1 MTSGTTA
8 YPMGLSAYS
17 LYAYDTAWL
26 LAHAI
31 NAFFDQGGNI
41 SISNDSRLAA
51 LQGGS
56 LHLDAMNIFNGGNLL
71 HQNIL
76 QVNITGVTGKV
87 KFNPDGNLIRPAYD
101 VINVK
106 DWLIIGLII
115 LVYQLCLLK
124 LFTQGLVIVP
134 ALVRNYTVLYGL
146 AKRHRSPVDA
156 WVFPNNGRHLRIRVP
171 NRVGYCEFV
180 SHVPGTDMFAGHCID
195 VFTAAINLLP
205 YAVPYGDGVTTC
217 LFLEK

>member
-1 MTSGTTA
+1 
-8 YPMGLSAYS
+8 MGLSAYS

-41 SISNDSRLAA
+41 SFSNDSRLAA

-115 LVYQLCLLK
+115 LLVNYWSNYSGLSVVPPDTLYSRPRNRSSSSQK
-124 LFTQGLVIVP
+124 LHGVI
-134 ALVRNYTVLYGL
+134 
-146 AKRHRSPVDA
+146 
-156 WVFPNNGRHLRIRVP
+156 W
-171 NRVGYCEFV
+171 
-180 SHVPGTDMFAGHCID
+180 PGQ
-195 VFTAAINLLP
+195 TAQKPSGMHGFSQTMEGI
-205 YAVPYGDGVTTC
+205 
-217 LFLEK
+217 